1 MNNYEINE
9 DTLAIISKSNKIS
22 IVYEKYNNYI
32 VYQNIID
39 ILNNSC
45 KYYGSSFEGRKIAS
59 CSLLKVN
66 YKVPIIVEESSN
78 MIFFP
83 TSSLRNNNC
92 SWISLNNIDRYE
104 RNYRGSKIYFKSG
117 KSIIFPISYGI
128 LNNQILRSSR
138 LIYLLKE
145 RKLNK
150 ITKNDEK
157 Y

>member
-9 DTLAIISKSNKIS
+9 DTLAIIPKNNNST

-32 VYQNIID
+32 INQNIEL

-59 CSLLKVN
+59 SSILKIN
-66 YKVPIIVEESSN
+66 YKVPIIIEESSN

-83 TSSLRNNNC
+83 TSSMKKNNC

-104 RNYRGSKIYFKSG
+104 RNYRGSKIYFNNG
-117 KSIIFPISYGI
+117 KTIIFPISYGI
-128 LNNQILRSSR
+128 LNNQILRSTR
-138 LIYLLKE
+138 LCYLSKE
-145 RKLNK
+145 RKVK
-150 ITKNDEK
+150 KS
-157 Y
+157 